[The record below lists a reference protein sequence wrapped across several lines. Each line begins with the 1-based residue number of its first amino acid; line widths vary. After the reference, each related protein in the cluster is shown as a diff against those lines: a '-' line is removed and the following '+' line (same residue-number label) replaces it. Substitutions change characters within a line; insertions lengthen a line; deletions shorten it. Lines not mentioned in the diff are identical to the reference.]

1 MFMRFIYL
9 LNNGDCNS
17 RLAPVRASN
26 NFIVN
31 IQVRLKPGLEQ
42 SS

>member
-1 MFMRFIYL
+1 MGNDIL
-9 LNNGDCNS
+9 DPLATNS